1 MLAPEKKGKGREGKP
16 AHNANH
22 SICQA
27 LSDRQIEEQLCT
39 IPHYCH
45 CLQQVGR
52 GEGGKGGLPVSGW
65 QLLAQ
70 LQLGFSCVAHKA
82 VGRSARCQWR
92 TKSGH
97 WSSAAAVHL
106 LTRIEAPFVGHFN
119 VRYKIVINFQSRVT
133 AAKAGEEGRV
143 SIDSA

>member
-70 LQLGFSCVAHKA
+70 LQLGFS
-82 VGRSARCQWR
+82 VGHSARCQWR

-106 LTRIEAPFVGHFN
+106 LTRIEDPFVGHFN
-119 VRYKIVINFQSRVT
+119 VRYKIVINFQSRVI

>member
-1 MLAPEKKGKGREGKP
+1 MTGKLRSNFAQFLITVTACSRSAGAK
-16 AHNANH
+16 
-22 SICQA
+22 
-27 LSDRQIEEQLCT
+27 
-39 IPHYCH
+39 
-45 CLQQVGR
+45 
-52 GEGGKGGLPVSGW
+52 GGKGGLPVSGW

-82 VGRSARCQWR
+82 VGRSGRCQWR

-119 VRYKIVINFQSRVT
+119 VRYRIVINFQRRVT